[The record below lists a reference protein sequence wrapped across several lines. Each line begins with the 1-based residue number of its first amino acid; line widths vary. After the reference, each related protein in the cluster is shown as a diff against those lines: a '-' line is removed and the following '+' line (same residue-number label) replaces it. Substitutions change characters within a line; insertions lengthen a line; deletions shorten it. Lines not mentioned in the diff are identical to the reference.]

1 MTIFSFVDKAQRF
14 ITNAQRNEFY
24 NGLASVFCIAIFL
37 FLFITTVHKKSHPNR
52 RYVYIP
58 LVLILFFG
66 NQYMSAHKDY
76 DYLGTQ
82 YAELS
87 NAYNNRE
94 YMMAEGVVDVLHLE
108 PEGGH
113 DAGDIIQIN
122 GVEFEFSCFHDT
134 LGYNKTIVFGG
145 VLTEGTFAR
154 VFYYQTEDPSSRG
167 KLILQIDLLE
177 DVTVPSK
184 KIDPLL
190 PCAG

>member
-1 MTIFSFVDKAQRF
+1 MTIFSFVDKAQRY
-14 ITNAQRNEFY
+14 ITNAQGGEFY
-24 NGLASVFCIAIFL
+24 NGLAIGLCILVFL
-37 FLFITTVHKKSHPNR
+37 FLFIVTVRKKSHLNR
-52 RYVYIP
+52 RYVYFP
-58 LVLILFFG
+58 LILMLFFG
-66 NQYMSAHKDY
+66 NQYMSAHKDN
-76 DYLGTQ
+76 DYWRKQ

-87 NAYNNRE
+87 SAYNNRK
-94 YMMAEGVVDVLHLE
+94 YMITEGVVHVLHLE

-122 GVEFEFSCFHDT
+122 GVEFEFSCFHNT
-134 LGYNKTIVFGG
+134 FGYNKTIVFGG